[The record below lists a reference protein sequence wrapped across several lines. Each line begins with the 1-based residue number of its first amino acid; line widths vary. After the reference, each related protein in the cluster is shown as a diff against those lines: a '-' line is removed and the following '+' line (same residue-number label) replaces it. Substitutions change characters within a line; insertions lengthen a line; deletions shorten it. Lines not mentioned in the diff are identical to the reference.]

1 MTSINS
7 FYRDPNA
14 AANATR
20 LFSNVTTQAS
30 QANPSFQSPLTVQS
44 PKTSDEDMGFTAGQ
58 RALARIIEILT
69 LGDSATKDQASV
81 SESNGYI
88 TNASGT
94 QGDDTLTFTGRGL
107 YNVDTGNGD
116 DNVIAKSALI
126 AGVSL
131 GDGKDSLKASG
142 SLIADVDGGAGNDD
156 IQLTGSLIMNVSG
169 GDGDDTIKASGK
181 ALIGID
187 GGDGNDTMY
196 LEGAR
201 IFASG
206 GKGNDTVTI
215 HQTDKAN
222 GIAEY
227 AFAAGDGQDTIATDG
242 PLSLRFKGYNASDL
256 TISRDKDNLVI
267 TMKGSDDKI
276 TVSLRDAN
284 NAANNA
290 PAQYQFVSDNGQT
303 VLKIS

>member
-14 AANATR
+14 VANATQ
-20 LFSNVTTQAS
+20 LFSKVKTQAP
-30 QANPSFQSPLTVQS
+30 QDTPTFQS
-44 PKTSDEDMGFTAGQ
+44 PKTSDDGMSLSSGQ
-58 RALARIIEILT
+58 RALARIIEILS
-69 LGDSATKDQASV
+69 LGDSATKDQANV
-81 SESNGYI
+81 SESIGYI
-88 TNASGT
+88 TGVNGT
-94 QGDDTLTFTGRGL
+94 EGDDTQTFTGRGV
-107 YNVDTGNGD
+107 YNVDTGKGD
-116 DNVIAKSALI
+116 DSVIAKSALI

-142 SLIADVDGGAGNDD
+142 GLIADVDGGAGNDD

-187 GGDGNDTMY
+187 GGAGNDTMY

-206 GKGNDTVTI
+206 GKGNDTLTI
-215 HQTDKAN
+215 HQTNKES
-222 GIAEY
+222 GVAEY

-242 PLSLRFKGYNASDL
+242 PLSLRFSGYNASDL
-256 TISRDKDNLVI
+256 TVSRDKNNLVI
-267 TMKGSDDKI
+267 TMKGSEDKI
-276 TVSLRDAN
+276 TVNLSDAN
-284 NAANNA
+284 KSDAR
-290 PAQYQFVSDNGQT
+290 YQFVSDNGQT
-303 VLKIS
+303 VLKIF

>member
-14 AANATR
+14 VANATR
-20 LFSNVTTQAS
+20 LFSNVKAQAP
-30 QANPSFQSPLTVQS
+30 QANPGFSNPGFQNSQ
-44 PKTSDEDMGFTAGQ
+44 KSDEGMSLSSGQ
-58 RALARIIEILT
+58 RALARIIEILS
-69 LGDSATKDQASV
+69 LGDSATKDQANV
-81 SESNGYI
+81 SESIGYI
-88 TNASGT
+88 TGVNGT
-94 QGDDTLTFTGRGL
+94 EGDDKLTFTGRGV
-107 YNVDTGNGD
+107 YNVETGSGD
-116 DNVIAKSALI
+116 DSVIAKSALI

-142 SLIADVDGGAGNDD
+142 GLIADVDGGAGNDD
-156 IQLTGSLIMNVSG
+156 IQLTGSLIMNVTG
-169 GDGDDTIKASGK
+169 GNGDDTIKAAGK

-206 GKGNDTVTI
+206 GKGNDSITI
-215 HQTDKAN
+215 HQTDKEH

-242 PLSLRFKGYNASDL
+242 PLSLRLSGYKASDL
-256 TISRDKDNLVI
+256 TVSRDQNNLVI

-276 TVSLRDAN
+276 TVSLGDGNKAGSAEMN
-284 NAANNA
+284 F
-290 PAQYQFVSDNGQT
+290 QFAMDKGQT